1 MNKQVIKFY
10 LMTQADLVRK
20 SKRKMLELV
29 CRGCRVRGKKE
40 TYLLKV
46 NKKGNVCL
54 VHFGSEGEAS
64 DGSEPSHP
72 WLNVILKAEAEE
84 KTVKVVDRK
93 NSGESRERVMGVDF
107 EHPLHGFPAS
117 KVQGRVGLET
127 GA

>member
-1 MNKQVIKFY
+1 MK
-10 LMTQADLVRK
+10 
-20 SKRKMLELV
+20 LESEE
-29 CRGCRVRGKKE
+29 RKKE

-84 KTVKVVDRK
+84 KTVKVVDSK
-93 NSGESRERVMGVDF
+93 NSGEGREGVVGVYF
-107 EHPLHGFPAS
+107 ENPLHGFYAS
-117 KVQGRVGLET
+117 TLQGRVALET
-127 GA
+127 ASA